1 MLAAQGPPQQ
11 SVIDGHGGHRRHG
24 RLLIL
29 TRDVHREARRPRIVV
44 SVANPT
50 SFNPV
55 VSPVSILGD
64 GIYPPRMLPTAL
76 TIAGLDPSG
85 GAGIVADL
93 RSFAAAGSWG
103 AAVCAAL
110 TVQSTRGVRAVH
122 PVAAK
127 LIIEQAEEVISDA
140 LVRAIKT
147 GALGSAANVRT
158 VARLIERN
166 ETIPAVVDPVMLPS
180 RVAGEGEGARLDGA
194 GSIPALQRL
203 ARVATLVTP
212 NLAEAG
218 ALLGATI
225 TTDAQARD
233 AAVALVEA
241 GSHAAL
247 VKGGH
252 GKGAEA
258 VDWLVV
264 GAQTKRIVRIARP
277 RRKTPPLH
285 GTGCTLA
292 SLIAGRLA
300 ARSVGRL
307 PETNELVAAVRWARV
322 RLDAAI
328 RAPLTTGRGLLVL
341 GPKP

>member
-1 MLAAQGPPQQ
+1 
-11 SVIDGHGGHRRHG
+11 
-24 RLLIL
+24 
-29 TRDVHREARRPRIVV
+29 
-44 SVANPT
+44 
-50 SFNPV
+50 
-55 VSPVSILGD
+55 
-64 GIYPPRMLPTAL
+64 MLPTAL
-76 TIAGLDPSG
+76 TLAGLDPSG
-85 GAGIVADL
+85 GAGITADL
-93 RSFAAAGSWG
+93 RAFAAAGVWG

-122 PVAAK
+122 AVSSK
-127 LIIEQAEEVISDA
+127 LIIEQAEEAIGDA

-147 GALGSAANVRT
+147 GALGSAANVRA

-180 RVAGEGEGARLDGA
+180 RIAEKSADARLDGP
-194 GSIPALQRL
+194 GSMPALQRL

-218 ALLGATI
+218 ALLGVTI
-225 TTDAQARD
+225 TTDDEARD

-264 GAQTKRIVRIARP
+264 GGQTKRIVRIARP

-300 ARSVGRL
+300 AQSSGRL
-307 PETNELVAAVRWARV
+307 PDTGELIAAVRWARA

-341 GPKP
+341 APKR

>member
-1 MLAAQGPPQQ
+1 
-11 SVIDGHGGHRRHG
+11 
-24 RLLIL
+24 
-29 TRDVHREARRPRIVV
+29 
-44 SVANPT
+44 
-50 SFNPV
+50 
-55 VSPVSILGD
+55 
-64 GIYPPRMLPTAL
+64 MLPTAL
-76 TIAGLDPSG
+76 TLAGLDPSG
-85 GAGIVADL
+85 GAGITADL
-93 RSFAAAGSWG
+93 RAFAAAGVWG

-122 PVAAK
+122 AVSSK
-127 LIIEQAEEVISDA
+127 LIVEQAEEAIGDA

-147 GALGSAANVRT
+147 GALGSAANVRA

-180 RVAGEGEGARLDGA
+180 RIADKSEGARLDGA
-194 GSIPALQRL
+194 GSMPALQRL

-225 TTDAQARD
+225 TTDDEARD

-241 GSHAAL
+241 GSRAAL

-252 GKGAEA
+252 GEGAEA

-264 GAQTKRIVRIARP
+264 GGQTKRIVRIARP
-277 RRKTPPLH
+277 RRATPPLH

-300 ARSVGRL
+300 AKSSGRM
-307 PETNELVAAVRWARV
+307 PDAGELVAAVRWARG

-328 RAPLTTGRGLLVL
+328 GAPLTTGRGLLVL
-341 GPKP
+341 APKP

>member
-1 MLAAQGPPQQ
+1 
-11 SVIDGHGGHRRHG
+11 
-24 RLLIL
+24 
-29 TRDVHREARRPRIVV
+29 
-44 SVANPT
+44 
-50 SFNPV
+50 
-55 VSPVSILGD
+55 
-64 GIYPPRMLPTAL
+64 MLPTAL
-76 TIAGLDPSG
+76 TLAGLDPSG
-85 GAGIVADL
+85 GAGITADL
-93 RSFAAAGSWG
+93 RAFAAAGAWG

-122 PVAAK
+122 AVSSK
-127 LIIEQAEEVISDA
+127 LIIEQAEEAIADA

-147 GALGSAANVRT
+147 GALGSAANVRA

-180 RVAGEGEGARLDGA
+180 RSTGEGAGARLDGP
-194 GSIPALQRL
+194 GSLPALQRL

-218 ALLGATI
+218 ALLGVTI
-225 TTDAQARD
+225 GSDDEARD

-252 GKGAEA
+252 GEGAEA

-277 RRKTPPLH
+277 RRETPPLH

-300 ARSVGRL
+300 AKSSGRM
-307 PETNELVAAVRWARV
+307 PDAGELVAAVRWARA
-322 RLDAAI
+322 RLDAAL

-341 GPKP
+341 APKP

>member
-1 MLAAQGPPQQ
+1 
-11 SVIDGHGGHRRHG
+11 
-24 RLLIL
+24 
-29 TRDVHREARRPRIVV
+29 
-44 SVANPT
+44 
-50 SFNPV
+50 
-55 VSPVSILGD
+55 
-64 GIYPPRMLPTAL
+64 MLPTAL
-76 TIAGLDPSG
+76 TLAGLDPSG
-85 GAGIVADL
+85 GAGVTADL
-93 RSFAAAGSWG
+93 RAFAAAGVWG

-122 PVAAK
+122 AVSSK
-127 LIIEQAEEVISDA
+127 LIIEQAEEAIGDA

-147 GALGSAANVRT
+147 GALGSAANVRA

-180 RVAGEGEGARLDGA
+180 RIAEKSAGARLDGP
-194 GSIPALQRL
+194 GSMPALQRI

-218 ALLGATI
+218 ALLGETI
-225 TTDAQARD
+225 TTDDEARD

-264 GAQTKRIVRIARP
+264 GGQTKRIVRIARP

-300 ARSVGRL
+300 AQSSGRL
-307 PETNELVAAVRWARV
+307 PDTGELIAAVRWARA

-341 GPKP
+341 APKR

>member
-1 MLAAQGPPQQ
+1 
-11 SVIDGHGGHRRHG
+11 
-24 RLLIL
+24 
-29 TRDVHREARRPRIVV
+29 
-44 SVANPT
+44 
-50 SFNPV
+50 
-55 VSPVSILGD
+55 
-64 GIYPPRMLPTAL
+64 MLPTAL

-85 GAGIVADL
+85 GAGITADL
-93 RSFAAAGSWG
+93 RSFAAAGAWG
-103 AAVCAAL
+103 TAVCAAL

-122 PVAAK
+122 AVSSK
-127 LIIEQAEEVISDA
+127 LVIEQAEEVISDA

-147 GALGSAANVRT
+147 GALGSAANVRA

-180 RVAGEGEGARLDGA
+180 RDASEGEGERARLDGA
-194 GSIPALQRL
+194 GAISALQRL

-212 NLAEAG
+212 NLTEAG

-225 TTDAQARD
+225 TSDAEARD

-264 GAQTKRIVRIARP
+264 GAQTKKVVRIARP
-277 RRKTPPLH
+277 RLRTPPIH

-292 SLIAGRLA
+292 ALIAGRLA

-307 PETNELVAAVRWARV
+307 PETNELVAAVRWARG

-328 RAPLTTGRGLLVL
+328 RAPLTTGRGGLLVL
-341 GPKP
+341 EPKR

>member
-1 MLAAQGPPQQ
+1 
-11 SVIDGHGGHRRHG
+11 
-24 RLLIL
+24 
-29 TRDVHREARRPRIVV
+29 
-44 SVANPT
+44 
-50 SFNPV
+50 
-55 VSPVSILGD
+55 
-64 GIYPPRMLPTAL
+64 MLPTAL
-76 TIAGLDPSG
+76 TLAGLDPSG
-85 GAGIVADL
+85 GAGIAADL
-93 RSFAAAGSWG
+93 RAFAVAGAWG

-122 PVAAK
+122 AVSSR
-127 LIIEQAEEVISDA
+127 LVIEQAEEVMGDA

-147 GALGSAANVRT
+147 GALGSAANVRA

-180 RVAGEGEGARLDGA
+180 RVAEKSAGARLDGP
-194 GSIPALQRL
+194 GSLPALQRL

-218 ALLGATI
+218 ALLGVTI
-225 TTDAQARD
+225 ASDDEARD

-252 GKGAEA
+252 GEGAEA

-264 GAQTKRIVRIARP
+264 GGPTKRIVRIARP
-277 RRKTPPLH
+277 RRETPPLH

-300 ARSVGRL
+300 AKSSGRL
-307 PETNELVAAVRWARV
+307 PDTGELVAAVRWARA

-341 GPKP
+341 APKR